1 MEKKIEIALLVGII
15 VVLGFILVFYKNG
28 IKQDS
33 GFTGTYNERYELT
46 SESSNSTSSNSQPQK
61 IGTVTVKSGE
71 TNRID
76 IKEV

>member
-1 MEKKIEIALLVGII
+1 MEKKIEIALLIGVI
-15 VVLGFILVFYKNG
+15 VVLGFILVFYKNN

-46 SESSNSTSSNSQPQK
+46 SQSINSTSSSNQPQK
-61 IGTVTVKSGE
+61 VGSVTVKGGE
-71 TNRID
+71 TNRVD